1 MLRRRDRYNIVLGG
15 SKIGYNLGFE
25 GSRRWHTRRRFGTN
39 TFKNRKGRAGDVADG
54 IRHRGGTAYADK
66 RDCGIADH
74 PARDIRAVMGFDT
87 YKLCGVALISSA
99 AVFFL
104 RNIKKE
110 YEVPL
115 TLAGSI
121 LLIAAAFG
129 MAEPIVGYIG
139 DLSEA
144 LPMAGEAFAVL
155 MRAVGIAM
163 LTRVA
168 ADICRD
174 MGTPSVASSLELTAR
189 LEIVVLTLPLI
200 SLLLD
205 SIRALLAEAG
215 L

>member
-1 MLRRRDRYNIVLGG
+1 
-15 SKIGYNLGFE
+15 
-25 GSRRWHTRRRFGTN
+25 
-39 TFKNRKGRAGDVADG
+39 
-54 IRHRGGTAYADK
+54 
-66 RDCGIADH
+66 
-74 PARDIRAVMGFDT
+74 MGFDT

-115 TLAGSI
+115 TVAGSI

-129 MAEPIVGYIG
+129 MAEPIVEYIG
-139 DLSEA
+139 ELSGA

-155 MRAVGIAM
+155 MRTMGIAM

-174 MGTPSVASSLELTAR
+174 MGSPSVASSLEVTAR
-189 LEIVVLTLPLI
+189 LEIALLTLPLVS
-200 SLLLD
+200 SLLE
-205 SIRALLAEAG
+205 SIRALFAEAG

>member
-1 MLRRRDRYNIVLGG
+1 MADGFGNCGSPFDAYKRDR
-15 SKIGYNLGFE
+15 
-25 GSRRWHTRRRFGTN
+25 
-39 TFKNRKGRAGDVADG
+39 
-54 IRHRGGTAYADK
+54 
-66 RDCGIADH
+66 GIAHDS
-74 PARDIRAVMGFDT
+74 ARDIRDLMEFDT

-129 MAEPIVGYIG
+129 MAEPIVGYISS
-139 DLSEA
+139 LSA
-144 LPMAGEAFAVL
+144 SLPMASEAFSVL

-168 ADICRD
+168 ADICRE
-174 MGTPSVASSLELTAR
+174 MGTPSVASSLEITAR

-205 SIRALLAEAG
+205 SIRALFAEAG

>member
-1 MLRRRDRYNIVLGG
+1 
-15 SKIGYNLGFE
+15 
-25 GSRRWHTRRRFGTN
+25 
-39 TFKNRKGRAGDVADG
+39 
-54 IRHRGGTAYADK
+54 
-66 RDCGIADH
+66 
-74 PARDIRAVMGFDT
+74 MGLDT

-115 TLAGSI
+115 TVAGSI
-121 LLIAAAFG
+121 LLVAAAFG
-129 MAEPIVGYIG
+129 MAEPIVSYIG
-139 DLSEA
+139 DLSES

-174 MGTPSVASSLELTAR
+174 MGSPSVAASLEITAR
-189 LEIVVLTLPLI
+189 LEIVILSLPLI
-200 SLLLD
+200 SSLLE
-205 SIRALLAEAG
+205 SIRLLFDEAG

>member
-1 MLRRRDRYNIVLGG
+1 M
-15 SKIGYNLGFE
+15 
-25 GSRRWHTRRRFGTN
+25 
-39 TFKNRKGRAGDVADG
+39 G
-54 IRHRGGTAYADK
+54 I
-66 RDCGIADH
+66 
-74 PARDIRAVMGFDT
+74 DT
-87 YKLCGVALISSA
+87 YKLCGVALISSV

-115 TLAGSI
+115 TVAGSI

-129 MAEPIVGYIG
+129 MAEPIVDYIG
-139 DLSEA
+139 ELSES

-155 MRAVGIAM
+155 MRTVGIAM

-174 MGTPSVASSLELTAR
+174 MGSPSVASSLEVTAR
-189 LEIVVLTLPLI
+189 LEIALLTLPLVS
-200 SLLLD
+200 SLLE
-205 SIRALLAEAG
+205 SIRALFAEAG

>member
-1 MLRRRDRYNIVLGG
+1 
-15 SKIGYNLGFE
+15 
-25 GSRRWHTRRRFGTN
+25 
-39 TFKNRKGRAGDVADG
+39 
-54 IRHRGGTAYADK
+54 
-66 RDCGIADH
+66 
-74 PARDIRAVMGFDT
+74 MGLDT

-110 YEVPL
+110 YEAPL
-115 TLAGSI
+115 TLAGSV
-121 LLIAAAFG
+121 LLIGAAIL
-129 MAEPIVGYIG
+129 MAEPVIEYIRE
-139 DLSEA
+139 LSGA

-189 LEIVVLTLPLI
+189 LEIVVLTLPLV
-200 SLLLD
+200 SMLLEC
-205 SIRALLAEAG
+205 IRDLFAEAG

>member
-1 MLRRRDRYNIVLGG
+1 MLCRRDRYNSVLGERAN
-15 SKIGYNLGFE
+15 GYNLGFE
-25 GSRRWHTRRRFGTN
+25 GSRRRHTRWRFGAD
-39 TFKNRKGRAGDVADG
+39 TFKDGQGRAGDVADCVG
-54 IRHRGGTAYADK
+54 HRGGASYADK
-66 RDCGIADH
+66 RDRGIAHDL
-74 PARDIRAVMGFDT
+74 ARDIRDLMGIDT

-115 TLAGSI
+115 TVAGSI

-129 MAEPIVGYIG
+129 MAEPIVDYIG
-139 DLSEA
+139 ELSES

-174 MGTPSVASSLELTAR
+174 MGSPSVASSLEVTAR
-189 LEIVVLTLPLI
+189 LEIALLTLPLVS
-200 SLLLD
+200 SLLE
-205 SIRALLAEAG
+205 SIRALFAEAG